1 MAEDDKRLGGGPRTR
16 LKAQTT
22 NSVGKALSPLIVQ
35 YGTVS
40 LYTVKEWPQVSGSG
54 SGRGRK

>member
-22 NSVGKALSPLIVQ
+22 NSVGKDSLPLIVLFLPFSEEKRMKLHAE
-35 YGTVS
+35 G
-40 LYTVKEWPQVSGSG
+40 EG
-54 SGRGRK
+54 